1 MRITV
6 EEVRA
11 TAKIARLYLND
22 TEQENMQNAL
32 DQILNHAASLQTVDV
47 TGIEPTTHAIPMVCP
62 LREDKVGEHFPVDV
76 ALQNA
81 PGRVASFFA
90 VPAIL
95 AKEDK

>member
-11 TAKIARLYLND
+11 TAKMARLYLSEI
-22 TEQENMQNAL
+22 EQENMQKAL

-47 TGIEPTTHAIPMVCP
+47 TGIDPTTHAIPMVCP
-62 LREDKVGEHFPVDV
+62 LREDKVGEHLSIDV

-81 PGRVASFFA
+81 PRREASFFA

-95 AKEDK
+95 SKEDK